1 MQPETRPISQ
11 EQLIAD
17 VKGIYAGLMMVEAK
31 CIEVDNEQATL
42 AQADP
47 TSQPRLNNQ
56 QWQALIS
63 LHRTLMHEHHDF
75 LLASQHPSASL
86 ALKRLATKHAMS
98 ARLWRH
104 AIHSFLEILRHSL
117 PASLEHMLAFLYLA
131 YSMTALLYETVPVF
145 HDIWMEY
152 LGDLGRYRMAIED
165 DDTRD
170 KEVWAAVARHWYSK
184 CSRGAVTT
192 GRLYHHLA
200 ILA

>member
-11 EQLIAD
+11 EQLIAE

-63 LHRTLMHEHHDF
+63 CIV
-75 LLASQHPSASL
+75 P
-86 ALKRLATKHAMS
+86 LKRLATKHAMS

-117 PASLEHMLAFLYLA
+117 RASLEHMLAFLYPA

-152 LGDLGRYRMAIED
+152 LGDLGRYRNGH
-165 DDTRD
+165 R
-170 KEVWAAVARHWYSK
+170 RRRYS
-184 CSRGAVTT
+184 G
-192 GRLYHHLA
+192 
-200 ILA
+200 